1 MTTTYIRSTLGFS
14 LNPTASNPKVDDTVF
29 IVSTDPEVA
38 HTAMTQYD
46 MEATL
51 NDATLLNETY
61 DHFEYIVELTISPD
75 IVSLADYL
83 FTHCINLKKITIHNT
98 DVLKYIG
105 KEIFVDVSA
114 NGTYTFGSASNYKT
128 LNISNLISQ
137 LPPTWVPDI
146 TYNIYTNFAKLS
158 TNLIELKVDSN
169 AIYYNLTP
177 INIPYADFHT
187 LFFPN
192 NGYFTLNI
200 NNYGKYKINPTN
212 LLNYIT
218 INLQTQQIY
227 LNDDLTLAPI
237 DIRFNLLSS
246 VLNHYQYNMS
256 SQCWSIESTIQINRQ
271 LSSLKTIFN
280 FQEKCGSDRNYK
292 EEDCHCQRKCN
303 NDNCREKNK
312 TKITIDDFF
321 NMYEAQGIAM
331 GTDNSY
337 NTFTSTPISAI
348 GLPFDAYTTRYT
360 AILTLYLRSNN
371 SNVSDIGF
379 KMPYLIDFS
388 NSMPKNA
395 NPNTNNYRSN
405 PYF

>member
-1 MTTTYIRSTLGFS
+1 MTTTITTLYF
-14 LNPTASNPKVDDTVF
+14 SNPPTSIIITGISSETLTQDNITD
-29 IVSTDPEVA
+29 STYPLHVYSDINA
-38 HTAMTQYD
+38 
-46 MEATL
+46 
-51 NDATLLNETY
+51 
-61 DHFEYIVELTISPD
+61 ITIGTD
-75 IVSLADYL
+75 VTKLGDFL
-83 FTHCINLKKITIHNT
+83 FTDCINLSNITIYNT
-98 DVLKYIG
+98 DIITYIG
-105 KEIFVDVSA
+105 LDIFNDVSS
-114 NGTYTFGSASNYKT
+114 NGIYSFYSSNSYYT
-128 LNISNLISQ
+128 LNVKNLISL
-137 LPPTWVPDI
+137 LPPPPYWVSSPLI
-146 TYNIYTNFAKLS
+146 NYNYYTDFAVLCNELTHINKNTAEYYNFA
-158 TNLIELKVDSN
+158 
-169 AIYYNLTP
+169 P
-177 INIPYADFHT
+177 IDISYADFHT

-395 NPNTNNYRSN
+395 NPNTNNYRYN

>member
-1 MTTTYIRSTLGFS
+1 MTTTITTLYFS
-14 LNPTASNPKVDDTVF
+14 NAPTPIIITGISAETL
-29 IVSTDPEVA
+29 
-38 HTAMTQYD
+38 TQD
-46 MEATL
+46 NIMNT
-51 NDATLLNETY
+51 
-61 DHFEYIVELTISPD
+61 TISSGHIYSD
-75 IVSLADYL
+75 IIEITIGTDVTRLGDFL
-83 FTHCINLKKITIHNT
+83 FTDCINLSNITIYNT
-98 DVLKYIG
+98 DILTYIG
-105 KEIFVDVSA
+105 LDIFNDVYT
-114 NGTYTFGSASNYKT
+114 NGTYSFYSSNSYYT
-128 LNISNLISQ
+128 LNVKNLISL
-137 LPPTWVPDI
+137 LPPPPNWVSNI
-146 TYNIYTNFAKLS
+146 NYNYYTDFAVLCNELTHINKNTAEYYNFA
-158 TNLIELKVDSN
+158 
-169 AIYYNLTP
+169 P
-177 INIPYADFHT
+177 IDISYADFHT

-192 NGYFTLNI
+192 NSYFTLNI

-212 LLNYIT
+212 LSKYIT
-218 INLQTQQIY
+218 INAQTQEIY
-227 LNDDLTLAPI
+227 LNDDLTVPPTELS
-237 DIRFNLLSS
+237 FNLLSS

-280 FQEKCGSDRNYK
+280 FKEKCGGRGRKYEEE

-303 NDNCREKNK
+303 NGTCREKNN

-331 GTDNSY
+331 STDNSY

-348 GLPFDAYTTRYT
+348 GLPFDAYTTKYT

-379 KMPYLIDFS
+379 RMPYLIDFS

-395 NPNTNNYRSN
+395 NPNTNNYRYN